1 MSAIRRPSR
10 PSRCLL
16 LCGAP
21 VLALS
26 IFAAPAHAAEEQAA
40 EGQPADAGEAIIVT
54 GYKIGRGETR
64 AVAALGRDD
73 INERPFGAD
82 ITQSLN
88 KVPGL
93 QVTTGDARGGSFS
106 FEFAMRGLNKEQV
119 GFTLDGIPTGDARFN
134 GGSPPQRFIESSNVQ
149 RITVSQSA
157 GDLGAPSRFALGGFV
172 DFVTDDPA
180 RRASA
185 TLEAGFG
192 SDDFWRGYIRL
203 DSGEIAPGLSAYASY
218 SRQENDVWTGPDSRH
233 SSREHAEFK
242 LVKMFDDGSFLKG
255 RVSWNDQQDNDFNI
269 ISLAE
274 FRADPRSDQ
283 ATDAL
288 TGIPATDVN
297 FGGALGGTRQDFM
310 AYLNMG
316 WQLGDTA
323 LLTLNPYYQTLRGES
338 YRYQDR
344 ARALTGSNPY
354 AVTGYN
360 ANGGAIR
367 PALITTRN
375 SNALGGP
382 ADMRVTPRDRDRYGA
397 TAELKLENLI
407 AGHTIRVG
415 GWWEGGTSS
424 EERQFFR
431 ITDPV
436 ASIAYDSSRLN
447 YVEYQRWTSIETTM
461 LYAQD
466 SVEIVPDLL
475 RLDVG
480 VNWLN
485 VAYKTRSP
493 LEYSAQLDFSQ
504 HSDINPKI
512 GFKLTPMRRLEIYGG
527 YAKNFAGIPED
538 AFLGSTAVITPTTL
552 EPIQSETF
560 DLGLRYTTDNLAL
573 SVQAYS
579 VDLKNN
585 IGIVPNDT
593 SATEPDEILR
603 GNVATRAA
611 NILGQRTRGIEVTG
625 LGQMG
630 PIDVYASYSYQDARH
645 DDPAIGSTE
654 RAQLAAVGVIGGA
667 RVRNIP
673 RHSAYAEIG
682 VRPVEGA
689 RIQANL
695 RYVGDRVGG
704 HIVANGTYAEVS
716 VETIPSY
723 VVAGVSA
730 TYELTDVGPLRG
742 LTFQLNVDN
751 LFDKAYLGSVSS
763 STATQP
769 EFALPAITLDRYFLG
784 SPRTYTLSLRAKI

>member
-1 MSAIRRPSR
+1 MTIIRLFGISR
-10 PSRCLL
+10 SCSLL
-16 LCGAP
+16 AGASLLVIAP
-21 VLALS
+21 V
-26 IFAAPAHAAEEQAA
+26 AASARNAEDGDRGGAEA
-40 EGQPADAGEAIIVT
+40 EGNAIVVT
-54 GYKIGRGETR
+54 GYKIGQGETR
-64 AVAALGRDD
+64 AVAVLGRDD
-73 INERPFGAD
+73 IDERPFGAD

-172 DFVTDDPA
+172 DFTTDDPSLT
-180 RRASA
+180 RSA
-185 TLEAGFG
+185 TLEAGYG
-192 SDDFWRGYIRL
+192 SYDFWRSYFRV

-218 SRQENDVWTGPDSRH
+218 SRQENDIWTGPDSRH
-233 SSREHAEFK
+233 SRREHAEFK
-242 LVKMFDDGSFLKG
+242 VVKTFDDGSFIKG
-255 RVSWNDQQDNDFNI
+255 RFSWNDQQDNDFNI

-297 FGGALGGTRQDFM
+297 YGGALGGTRQDLM

-316 WQLGDTA
+316 WRIGDKA
-323 LLTLNPYYQTLRGES
+323 LFTLNPYYQTLRGES

-344 ARALTGSNPY
+344 ARRLTGSDPY

-367 PALITTRN
+367 PALVTARDGN
-375 SNALGGP
+375 VVGGP
-382 ADMRVTPRDRDRYGA
+382 ADMRITPRDRDRYGA

-407 AGHTIRVG
+407 AGNTIRVG
-415 GWWEGGTSS
+415 GWWEGGTST
-424 EERQFFR
+424 EERRFYR
-431 ITDPV
+431 IIDP
-436 ASIAYDSSRLN
+436 ASSIAYDRSQLN
-447 YVEYQRWTSIETTM
+447 YAEYQRWTRIETTM

-466 SVEIVPDLL
+466 AIEIVPDLL
-475 RLDVG
+475 RVDAG
-480 VNWLN
+480 FNWLN
-485 VAYKTRSP
+485 VNYKARSP
-493 LEYSAQLDFSQ
+493 LEYAARLDFSQ
-504 HSDINPKI
+504 HSAINPKL
-512 GFKLTPMRRLEIYGG
+512 GFKLTPARRVEIYGG

-538 AFLGSTAVITPTTL
+538 AFLGSTAVINPNSL
-552 EPIQSETF
+552 DPIQSENF
-560 DLGLRYTTDNLAL
+560 DFGLRYTTGNLAF

-585 IGIVPNDT
+585 IGIVPTGTT
-593 SATEPDEILR
+593 SVEPDEIVR
-603 GNVATRAA
+603 GNVATRAV
-611 NILGQRTRGIEVTG
+611 NILGQRTRGIEMTG
-625 LGQMG
+625 LGQFG
-630 PIDVYASYSYQDARH
+630 PVDFYASYAYQDARH
-645 DDPAIGSTE
+645 DDPAMGSAE
-654 RAQLAAVGVIGGA
+654 RAELAAVGVIGGA

-695 RYVGDRVGG
+695 RYVGNRVGG
-704 HIVANGTYAEVS
+704 HIIANGTYAEVG
-716 VETIPSY
+716 VEKIPSY
-723 VVAGVSA
+723 AIAGASA
-730 TYELTDVGPLRG
+730 TYTLADVGPFQG
-742 LTFQLNVDN
+742 LTLQFNVDN
-751 LFDKAYLGSVSS
+751 LFDKAYIGSVSS

-784 SPRTYTLSLRAKI
+784 SPRTYTLSLRAKL